1 MSIRI
6 FTLALLFCSFT
17 SFAQE
22 LQVSVKI
29 NAPIVQLTDP
39 KVFLTLESGIK
50 DFLENQRWSEDAF
63 EPEERIQV
71 VINLTITE
79 ERSATSYKAD
89 LAIQSVRPVYKSNYE
104 TPMLS
109 HVDRD
114 VTFTYEQFQPLQ
126 FSQNNFNDNLSSI
139 LAFYA
144 FIIVGMD
151 YESFSPFGG
160 ERAFLNAQDVI
171 NAVPSA
177 VAERNPGWR
186 SIDGNRNRYWIVEN
200 MLSPRVRPLRQ
211 AMYDYH
217 RQALDVMHKDTGAG
231 RAIILACLEEINKV
245 AQNYPNAMVVQ
256 MFSNA
261 KSNEIMEIFK
271 AGSPTE
277 ASKVVQIMTRLDA
290 ANAAKYRSL
299 RS

>member
-1 MSIRI
+1 MRNWFLS
-6 FTLALLFCSFT
+6 FLLLFIAGVT
-17 SFAQE
+17 VAQE
-22 LQVSVKI
+22 LEVSVKV
-29 NAPIVQLTDP
+29 NAPILQLADP
-39 KVFLTLESGIK
+39 KVFQTLESSIK
-50 DFLENQRWSEDAF
+50 DFLENQRWTEDDF

-71 VINLTITE
+71 VINMTITDE
-79 ERSATSYKAD
+79 LSATSFRAD

-114 VTFTYEQFQPLQ
+114 VTFTYEQFQPLEY
-126 FSQNNFNDNLSSI
+126 SQNNFNDNLSSV

-160 ERAFLNAQDVI
+160 ERFFLNAQDVI
-171 NAVPSA
+171 NAVPTA

-200 MLSPRVRPLRQ
+200 LLSPRVRPLRQ
-211 AMYDYH
+211 SMYDYH
-217 RQALDVMHKDTGAG
+217 RQALDIMHDDVGSG
-231 RAIILACLEEINKV
+231 RIIILACLEEINKV
-245 AQNYPNAMVVQ
+245 AQSYPNSMIVQ

-290 ANAAKYRSL
+290 ANAAKYRGL